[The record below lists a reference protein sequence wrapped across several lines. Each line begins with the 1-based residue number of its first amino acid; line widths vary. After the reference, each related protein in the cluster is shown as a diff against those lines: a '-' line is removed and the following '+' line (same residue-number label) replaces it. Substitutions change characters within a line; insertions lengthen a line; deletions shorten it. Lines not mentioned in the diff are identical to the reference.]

1 MLLKSWKSLHSIQKI
16 PQSPKIQKNGKIKL
30 MPPPPKKNVNHY
42 FLLDLGQYSVNTTFY
57 LILCTI
63 KRESKTILMTL
74 NFFVLADAQE
84 VSNFINLMCISDFL
98 REKNC
103 LSVKY
108 FNETFLSWIG
118 NNILQF
124 WIKYKIFFKYL
135 YKVFTLLVLR
145 INIFLYI

>member
-1 MLLKSWKSLHSIQKI
+1 M
-16 PQSPKIQKNGKIKL
+16 P
-30 MPPPPKKNVNHY
+30 PPPPKKNVNHY

-98 REKNC
+98 REKIVSQ
-103 LSVKY
+103 L
-108 FNETFLSWIG
+108 
-118 NNILQF
+118 NILMKLF
-124 WIKYKIFFKYL
+124 CLELEIIFYNFE
-135 YKVFTLLVLR
+135 
-145 INIFLYI
+145 